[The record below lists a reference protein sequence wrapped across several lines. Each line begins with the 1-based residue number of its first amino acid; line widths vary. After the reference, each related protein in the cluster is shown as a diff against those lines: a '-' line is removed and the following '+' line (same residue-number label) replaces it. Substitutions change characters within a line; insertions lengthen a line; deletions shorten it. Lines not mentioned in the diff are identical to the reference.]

1 MAGVNQAGMA
11 VNDGDW
17 VEGTPKW
24 WWKYVFPT
32 FDTFYLA
39 VLREQGIGGQ
49 DPVPLPWLQRV
60 TGEVLEGVVM
70 LHAAAHADQA
80 ASERLRSEAA
90 AKIRQAVTGIQ
101 QAELTR

>member
-1 MAGVNQAGMA
+1 MADVSQARMA

-17 VEGTPKW
+17 IEGVPKW

-32 FDTFYLA
+32 PETFWLT
-39 VLREQGIGGQ
+39 VFRGQ
-49 DPVPLPWLQRV
+49 DPVPQPWLQRV
-60 TGEVLEGVVM
+60 TGELLEGVVM

-90 AKIRQAVTGIQ
+90 AKISRAVTGIP
-101 QAELTR
+101 QAELTQR